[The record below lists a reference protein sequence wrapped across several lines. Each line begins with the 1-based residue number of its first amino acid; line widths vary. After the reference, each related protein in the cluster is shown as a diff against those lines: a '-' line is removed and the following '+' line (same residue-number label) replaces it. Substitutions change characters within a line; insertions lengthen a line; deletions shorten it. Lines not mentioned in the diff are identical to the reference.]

1 MLNLNFNT
9 LYSKLAEQERGYNQP
24 TVSASFFLYGAGGA
38 GAYVTV
44 GDNPNFRGGGGGGAG
59 MVVSGSINITPD
71 AQYTFVIP
79 TGSLTTDTKGD
90 DAFFNGYDN
99 DTLFPIS
106 VRAGGGYRGSTNT
119 LSGGN
124 SGDGVY
130 NHPNFTA
137 SYSAKTGGGGAE
149 PTGYGGGAGSG
160 FNGNAPTRVTTPG
173 GVTDFGGNGGNG
185 ITSSI
190 TLFGWE
196 GSLIDPTVVP
206 SSEGV
211 THLSIGSAGGGAGD
225 RFHFVGPGAS
235 TVQDGSRGIANGGTA
250 FNPRNGK
257 GPGAGGGGDT
267 LFTGGGGSQPPI
279 TGPNNSGVGFGG
291 ALVIVYAGIPK
302 LQFSGSV
309 VTNYDVVNNATAHM
323 VLYDASTDGT
333 GSFIRSSG
341 GPFDNNPNP

>member
-79 TGSLTTDTKGD
+79 TGSLTTDTKGGD
-90 DAFFNGYDN
+90 SFFNGYDN

-106 VRAGGGYRGSTNT
+106 VRAGGGFRAPSPN
-119 LSGGN
+119 SADGGN

-137 SYSAKTGGGGAE
+137 SYSAKTGGDAE
-149 PTGYGGGAGSG
+149 SPGYGGGAGSHQ
-160 FNGNAPTRVTTPG
+160 NGGSPTG
-173 GVTDFGGNGGNG
+173 GSFGVTQKGGNGGNG

-190 TLFGWE
+190 TLWGWQGTL
-196 GSLIDPTVVP
+196 GSGISYL
-206 SSEGV
+206 E
-211 THLSIGSAGGGAGD
+211 IGSAGGGGGD
-225 RFHFVGPGAS
+225 KAHHDVGGVPPTPGNP
-235 TVQDGSRGIANGGTA
+235 GSVGGGT
-250 FNPRNGK
+250 PTPGTPVLINGQS
-257 GPGAGGGGDT
+257 PGAGGGGDT
-267 LFTGGGGSQPPI
+267 LFTGVLGFSQPPI
-279 TGPNNSGVGFGG
+279 PGPNNSGVGFGG
-291 ALVIVYAGIPK
+291 ALVITYAGIPK

-309 VTNYDVVNNATAHM
+309 VTNYDAVNNATAHL
-323 VLYDASTDGT
+323 VIYNSATDGT
-333 GSFIRSSG
+333 GSFLRSSG

>member
-44 GDNPNFRGGGGGGAG
+44 GDNPNHRGGGGGGAG

-79 TGSLTTDTKGD
+79 TGSLTTDTKGN

-99 DTLFPIS
+99 DTQFPIS
-106 VRAGGGYRGSTNT
+106 VRAGGGFRGSTDT

-137 SYSAKTGGGGAE
+137 SYSAKTGGGGNY

-160 FNGNAPTRVTTPG
+160 FNGNAPTRVTTVG
-173 GVTDFGGNGGNG
+173 GTTDFGGNGGNG
-185 ITSSI
+185 VTSSI
-190 TLFGWE
+190 TLWGWE
-196 GSLIDPTVVP
+196 GSLGL
-206 SSEGV
+206 GV
-211 THLSIGSAGGGAGD
+211 SNTTIGSAGGGAGD
-225 RFHFVGPGAS
+225 RMHVVGPGAS
-235 TVQDGSRGIANGGTA
+235 TVQPGSPGIANGGTA
-250 FNPRNGK
+250 TPVRNAT

-267 LFTGGGGSQPPI
+267 LFTGVEGFSQPPI
-279 TGPNNSGVGFGG
+279 PGPNNSGVGFGG
-291 ALVIVYAGIPK
+291 ALVITYAGVPK

-309 VTNYDVVNNATAHM
+309 VTNYDTVNNATAHL
-323 VLYDASTDGT
+323 VLYDAATDGT